1 MADLQKSVRGYAD
14 FIGRYTGGQL
24 GLQDS
29 AVLQPVVAMEDF
41 LNERKNQ
48 AFQVNFTAAQ
58 QYASLEVPS
67 GKRWRIHFVSA
78 LFDPGAAGK
87 QTVWGLVFVKNFGGT
102 QFFGYLDPRTIYAQA
117 IVPVMNK
124 ASGDYSGTGYS
135 NLDLVLDGGDEIG
148 VTLESVAAGAQPYPF
163 TFMCQY
169 TEWSI

>member
-1 MADLQKSVRGYAD
+1 MADLQKAVRGYAD

-48 AFQVNFTAAQ
+48 AFQVNFTAAG
-58 QYASLEVPS
+58 QYASLEVPT

-78 LFDPGAAGK
+78 LLDAGATQAA
-87 QTVWGLVFVKNFGGT
+87 TWGLVFVKNFGGA
-102 QFFGYLDPRTIYAQA
+102 QFLGYLDPRAPFSLTIT
-117 IVPVMNK
+117 PVMNK
-124 ASGDYSGTGYS
+124 LGEYNGTGYT
-135 NLDLVLDGGDEIG
+135 NLDLVLDAGDEIG
-148 VTLESVAAGAQPYPF
+148 VTMDSIAAGSGNFPF
-163 TFMCQY
+163 TFFCQY